1 MDLDSLLQIDIFKAF
16 ERECRKSHSRYWFKP
31 YLEAVFLLAV
41 DLKRRG
47 ILKKAARML
56 AKSRGLRFDRRA
68 SPVKVLIDA
77 SCRADYKTRSRW
89 SRAVQYALDYRD
101 GWGPAKSLSP
111 LFDRFGGVSGCASRI
126 AKPRPTP
133 REKKKREGLRDW
145 R

>member
-1 MDLDSLLQIDIFKAF
+1 MDLESLLQIKIFRAF
-16 ERECRKSHSRYWFKP
+16 EKECRKSHDRYWFKP

-41 DLKRRG
+41 DLKQAG
-47 ILKKAARML
+47 ILKKAARLL

-89 SRAVQYALDYRD
+89 SRAVQYGLDYRD

-111 LFDRFGGVSGCASRI
+111 LLDRFGGVSGCASKI
-126 AKPRPTP
+126 AKPRPK
-133 REKKKREGLRDW
+133 RKSKKEREGLRDW
-145 R
+145 H